1 MAATYACVSI
11 WRGIWML
18 IDEWLQEDVLAFAL
32 LAVGSFLSLQTVYAA
47 NNVLTRG
54 ASLDGQGV
62 AFDIAFVSE
71 LLTVPSSG
79 LS

>member
-1 MAATYACVSI
+1 
-11 WRGIWML
+11 ML
-18 IDEWLQEDVLAFAL
+18 VDEWLQEEVLAFAL
-32 LAVGSFLSLQTVYAA
+32 LAVGSFLLLQTVYAA

-54 ASLDGQGV
+54 VSIDGQGV
-62 AFDIAFVSE
+62 AFDIAFLSE